1 MIVEKA
7 RYCEVALPLPL
18 DRLFTYRVPPTLQHR
33 VQPGCRVVV
42 PLGSRKLTG
51 VIVATHPDGS
61 ATACRE
67 VLQLLDEE
75 PAFTPELLELARWM
89 ASYYVAP
96 LGEVLRAMAPLSSE
110 LHESK
115 TYSLTP
121 AGAEIARRLMGAP
134 GEGPAGQ
141 ILRLLER
148 RPLSAATLARK
159 VEGAEAAL
167 QELLRRGWVEEEDSI
182 ALRDP
187 LRAPADRLR
196 VELIHTQTKDKLT
209 KAERELLAY
218 LELHPGSH
226 NLKDVQKSLP
236 GASQAARR
244 LARRGLVRLTLEVPA
259 IPSFQPRP
267 RHILNSH
274 QQRAWQAIVDA
285 LERNE
290 FRAFLLYGVT
300 GSGKTE
306 VYLQAIEAALER
318 DRGALLLVP
327 EIALTPAVAGQFAH
341 RFGAQVAILHSAL
354 SDRER
359 AAQWRRVR
367 SGEARVVV
375 ATRSGVFAPVKNLG
389 LLIVDEEHDH
399 SYKQEESPRYNA
411 RDVAVMRARMLNAC
425 VVLGSATPS
434 LESRYNVERGR
445 YQLLELPE
453 RVEQR
458 PLPRVTIIDMRQEFL
473 ETRRQELFSRSLL
486 EAIQQRLERNEQV
499 ILLLNRRGFSAFAT
513 CRSCGT
519 RIQCQNCAVTLTYH
533 RRERRMLCHY
543 CNYAEPVPE
552 VCPACGSEYIYFV
565 GYGSERVE
573 EELRRYFPQARV
585 ARMDRDTITGKR
597 HYETI
602 LRDFIE
608 HRYDVL
614 VGTQMIAKGHDIPS
628 VTLVG
633 VISADI
639 GLGLPDF
646 RAAERTFQLLTQA
659 SGRAGRGDVPGDVLI
674 QTLSPDHYS
683 IRCAAA
689 QDYIGFYQQEL
700 RFRRLM
706 RYPPFTALTKI
717 LVRSHQRERALAMT
731 QALAAQLHELPPQIK
746 MLGPA
751 EAPVS
756 KLKGEYRY
764 QMLLKATER
773 GVLHQWL
780 HQIRDFVVQQKW
792 PATAVVIDVD
802 PVSLM

>member
-1 MIVEKA
+1 
-7 RYCEVALPLPL
+7 
-18 DRLFTYRVPPTLQHR
+18 
-33 VQPGCRVVV
+33 
-42 PLGSRKLTG
+42 
-51 VIVATHPDGS
+51 
-61 ATACRE
+61 
-67 VLQLLDEE
+67 
-75 PAFTPELLELARWM
+75 
-89 ASYYVAP
+89 
-96 LGEVLRAMAPLSSE
+96 
-110 LHESK
+110 
-115 TYSLTP
+115 
-121 AGAEIARRLMGAP
+121 
-134 GEGPAGQ
+134 
-141 ILRLLER
+141 
-148 RPLSAATLARK
+148 
-159 VEGAEAAL
+159 
-167 QELLRRGWVEEEDSI
+167 
-182 ALRDP
+182 
-187 LRAPADRLR
+187 
-196 VELIHTQTKDKLT
+196 
-209 KAERELLAY
+209 
-218 LELHPGSH
+218 
-226 NLKDVQKSLP
+226 
-236 GASQAARR
+236 
-244 LARRGLVRLTLEVPA
+244 
-259 IPSFQPRP
+259 
-267 RHILNSH
+267 
-274 QQRAWQAIVDA
+274 
-285 LERNE
+285 
-290 FRAFLLYGVT
+290 
-300 GSGKTE
+300 
-306 VYLQAIEAALER
+306 
-318 DRGALLLVP
+318 
-327 EIALTPAVAGQFAH
+327 
-341 RFGAQVAILHSAL
+341 
-354 SDRER
+354 
-359 AAQWRRVR
+359 
-367 SGEARVVV
+367 
-375 ATRSGVFAPVKNLG
+375 
-389 LLIVDEEHDH
+389 
-399 SYKQEESPRYNA
+399 
-411 RDVAVMRARMLNAC
+411 
-425 VVLGSATPS
+425 
-434 LESRYNVERGR
+434 
-445 YQLLELPE
+445 
-453 RVEQR
+453 
-458 PLPRVTIIDMRQEFL
+458 
-473 ETRRQELFSRSLL
+473 
-486 EAIQQRLERNEQV
+486 
-499 ILLLNRRGFSAFAT
+499 
-513 CRSCGT
+513 
-519 RIQCQNCAVTLTYH
+519 
-533 RRERRMLCHY
+533 MLCHY

-689 QDYIGFYQQEL
+689 QDYIGFYEQEL